1 MSNVYSEL
9 GLYILVAC
17 LAYIFRGMYC
27 FSVAPLFFYKH
38 TRLIPLVTIISGISS
53 IFLYWFF
60 VSQFGLAGAVLGVFF
75 TFSVTFG
82 VARYLEIKMGYKVD
96 FLIPWK
102 SLTGMLTALL
112 LPFYLSYYNHFL
124 PTLLITFST
133 YFILLSSIYF
143 FNIDGLKRQILQLKE
158 VYLA

>member
-1 MSNVYSEL
+1 M
-9 GLYILVAC
+9 
-17 LAYIFRGMYC
+17 
-27 FSVAPLFFYKH
+27 
-38 TRLIPLVTIISGISS
+38 
-53 IFLYWFF
+53 
-60 VSQFGLAGAVLGVFF
+60 AGAVLGVFF

-143 FNIDGLKRQILQLKE
+143 FNVDGLKRQILQLKE